1 MDATTK
7 TIRLSAQLRQIAG
20 SSAITVDVPHGATVR
35 DLFRA
40 IQQAAPELGARIV
53 TEDGDLAPGI
63 QMLIDGRHIDF
74 LQGVDTPVDQ
84 ANDVFLI
91 PPTYG
96 G

>member
-20 SSAITVDVPHGATVR
+20 SSTITVDVPHGATVR

-40 IQQAAPELGARIV
+40 IRQTTPELGARIL

-63 QMLIDGRHIDF
+63 QMLVDGRHIDF
-74 LQGVDTPVDQ
+74 LQGIDTPLEGARDL
-84 ANDVFLI
+84 FLI